1 MVIYLFRDEANSE
14 HFAFTIDATGA
25 NIPPITP
32 LTERIFL
39 EAIDTLK
46 FVEPWDIGDFR
57 GVLDHLKIFREME
70 RLAPVAAPG
79 FTVSCMTLGY
89 AARLTRRRTRLFS
102 NASLFLPHQTTILD
116 REGMELTNVAEAA
129 KARGA
134 AVARDHGAGIS
145 EGGTPWR
152 RNDVTD
158 EGLRTVFELPFE
170 DSNENRGNLH

>member
-1 MVIYLFRDEANSE
+1 MRRNRGNSSWSSLFFCDEANSE

-57 GVLDHLKIFREME
+57 GVLDHLKIEME

-79 FTVSCMTLGY
+79 FTVSCMI
-89 AARLTRRRTRLFS
+89 TRLRGKAYTSAYKAFS
-102 NASLFLPHQTTILD
+102 ECLAISSTSD
-116 REGMELTNVAEAA
+116 
-129 KARGA
+129 
-134 AVARDHGAGIS
+134 AV
-145 EGGTPWR
+145 T
-152 RNDVTD
+152 
-158 EGLRTVFELPFE
+158 
-170 DSNENRGNLH
+170 